1 MNLLRRHVLFIAL
14 IGLIAMTGCAGG
26 GGSSAP
32 VTKDVA
38 GINATISGFMASI
51 ANRDSVAASKF
62 LAAETSSSESSVHT
76 LMVYDFGSDINDPND
91 ERAHYSFT
99 VTESDIVQLSDSV
112 ATVKAYY
119 KLQSG
124 EPLWLTFAL
133 IKESGVWIIE
143 TITVGATNTDAA
155 SSFVAS
161 TYFPVVPGAVAKFN
175 HYYQGESTGGIYTRS
190 FASSSEEQGGMMFYQ
205 LLESYDS
212 SGSGTSI
219 RAETSV
225 LHAPA
230 VFYSHQSCGLW
241 VYSPTLNDGE
251 PFNFFQTSHAFGSS
265 HTIQFTSRD
274 SQSNLITHSVAVS
287 FGYPETVPTD
297 MGNMQAVP
305 VTFVTTVK
313 YPGSTSVS
321 KSKIWYAA
329 NIGKAVFES
338 FMNPN
343 DSTAMYS
350 EKISQYTT
358 PSVPTTP
365 TTPPTGGVTSGNV
378 AMTES
383 PSAPANYLYAS
394 MDVNAS
400 TGDFNLRTDSE
411 GQLLLF
417 QAPPDGTTMPEN
429 EAQIELMGSDW
440 SWYPSLPSAPG
451 GISPSL
457 SGKGVFV
464 SLNTPVPCTLR
475 NSSGAEVSFN
485 VIIQAP
491 DPSVLPVD
499 RRTGDLVV
507 YISNYSFSN
516 N

>member
-1 MNLLRRHVLFIAL
+1 MNLLRRHVLFIAIISL
-14 IGLIAMTGCAGG
+14 IVMTGCAGG

-38 GINATISGFMASI
+38 GINATIGGFMASI

-62 LAAETSSSESSVHT
+62 LAAETSHSESSVHT

-91 ERAHYSFT
+91 ERAHYPFT

-161 TYFPVVPGAVAKFN
+161 TYFPVVPGAIAKYN
-175 HYYQGESTGGIYTRS
+175 YYYQGSSTGGIYTRT
-190 FASSSEEQGGMMFYQ
+190 FASSSTEQSGMLFYRFQ
-205 LLESYDS
+205 ESYDS
-212 SGSGTSI
+212 SGSGPSI

-225 LHAPA
+225 LHAPE
-230 VFYSHQSCGLW
+230 VYYSHQSCGLW
-241 VYSPTLNDGE
+241 VYSPTLNDGQ
-251 PFNFFQTSHAFGSS
+251 PFNFFQTSHAFGSDY
-265 HTIQFTSRD
+265 TIQFTSRD
-274 SQSNLITHSVAVS
+274 SQSNLISHSVAVS
-287 FGYPETVPTD
+287 FGYPETVSTD

-305 VTFVTTVK
+305 VTFVTTVN

-321 KSKIWYAA
+321 KSKVWYAA
-329 NIGKAVFES
+329 NIGKAVYET
-338 FMNPN
+338 FMNPT

-358 PSVPTTP
+358 PSAPTTP
-365 TTPPTGGVTSGNV
+365 TTPTGGVTAGNV

-383 PSAPANYLYAS
+383 SSAPANYLFAS
-394 MDVNAS
+394 MDVNTS
-400 TGDFNLRTDSE
+400 TGEFNLRTDSE
-411 GQLLLF
+411 GLLLLF
-417 QAPPDGTTMPEN
+417 QTPPDGSSFGN
-429 EAQIELMGSDW
+429 EVQIGAMGGW
-440 SWYPSLPSAPG
+440 SWYPSLPSAPA
-451 GISPSL
+451 GITPSL
-457 SGKGVFV
+457 PGNGVNV
-464 SLNTPVPCTLR
+464 TLNTTVPCTLR

-491 DPSVLPVD
+491 DPSILPEN

-507 YISNYSFSN
+507 YISNYSFSSN
-516 N
+516 